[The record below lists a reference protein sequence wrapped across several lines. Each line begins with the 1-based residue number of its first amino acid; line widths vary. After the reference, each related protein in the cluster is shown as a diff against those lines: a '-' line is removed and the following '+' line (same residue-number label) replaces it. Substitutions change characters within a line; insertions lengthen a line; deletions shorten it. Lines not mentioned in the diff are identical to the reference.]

1 MSFSIPAHV
10 PNLSSAMRDAENSLW
25 AAAGKRSSS
34 DKELPLYKDK
44 PYGSDYKK
52 NQKRK
57 KILLLLAI
65 AGAIFYM
72 VYNFGRSESDS
83 YSSSSSST
91 STNMLNFL
99 NRKKKVSWKDR
110 QDQVKEMFKESWS
123 GYEKYAWG
131 KDIYKPV
138 TKTGAN
144 MGPKPLGWIIV
155 DSLDSLKIMGL
166 EDELHK
172 ARNWVRNELN
182 YDMDY
187 NVNTFETT
195 IRMLG
200 GLLSAHYLTQ
210 DDLYLDKATDLAN
223 RLIGAFDSDTGIPF
237 ASVNLHTSKG
247 VPAHTSGG
255 ASSTAEVATLQ
266 LELKYLSKL
275 TGETL
280 FWEKAEQVMAALDK
294 NHPQDGLVP
303 IFVDPVTG
311 KYQGNNIRIGSRG
324 DSYYEYLLKQFLQT
338 QSKEYVYKSMYRE
351 AVAGIKKHLVAKSE
365 PSKLTFIGELPTG
378 IGGQFSPKM
387 DHLVCF
393 AGGMFA
399 LGATEGLPI
408 NIARRRSWT
417 ALQEDDFQLA
427 MELTRTCYELYAKSP
442 SGLASE
448 IVYFHT
454 EPDSPKDFYVKRL
467 DQHNLQRPETVE
479 SLFILYRLTKNEIY
493 REWGWEIFKAFK
505 EHAKIQDSDAG
516 YTSLNHVNT
525 ESPTY
530 RDNME
535 SFWLSETLKYL
546 YLLFEDDTDILSLS
560 DVVFNTEG
568 HPFPKFN
575 MGSVFKTGWERTFD
589 EEESKSGNLEDKE
602 KIIQTEKVTV
612 PGKAAA
618 TPNAGSPA
626 PVGAGSVKKDEV
638 KDDDSAASAV
648 NEAKKA
654 IEKQEKK
661 EQKPAGSN

>member
-25 AAAGKRSSS
+25 SAAKRSSS

-44 PYGSDYKK
+44 PYGSNHKR
-52 NQKRK
+52 NQKRR

-72 VYNFGRSESDS
+72 IYNFGRAESS
-83 YSSSSSST
+83 TSSSSST
-91 STNMLNFL
+91 PSSMLNFL
-99 NRKKKVSWKDR
+99 NRKKKVNWKDR
-110 QDQVKEMFKESWS
+110 QNQVKQAFKDSWA

-131 KDIYKPV
+131 KDVYKPV

-155 DSLDSLKIMGL
+155 DSLDTLKIMGFD
-166 EDELHK
+166 EELHK

-200 GLLSAHYLTQ
+200 GLLSAHYLTH

-223 RLIGAFDSDTGIPF
+223 RLIGAFDTPSGIPY

-247 VPAHTSGG
+247 VPAHTLGG

-280 FWEKAEQVMAALDK
+280 YWEKAEQVMSALDK

-338 QSKEYVYKSMYRE
+338 ESKEYVYKSMYQE

-365 PSKLTFIGELPTG
+365 PHKLTFIGELPSG
-378 IGGQFSPKM
+378 IGGPFSPKM

-393 AGGMFA
+393 AGGMLA
-399 LGATEGLPI
+399 LGATQGLPI
-408 NIARRRSWT
+408 SIARHRSWT
-417 ALQEDDFQLA
+417 SLQEDDFQLA
-427 MELTRTCYELYAKSP
+427 MELTKTCYELYAQSP

-454 EPDSPKDFYVKRL
+454 EPSSQKDFYVKRL

-479 SLFILYRLTKNEIY
+479 SLFVLYRLTKNEIY
-493 REWGWEIFKAFK
+493 REWGWEIFKAFQ

-546 YLLFEDDTDILSLS
+546 YLLFEDDTDILSLT

-568 HPFPKFN
+568 HPFPKFS
-575 MGSVFKTGWERTFD
+575 MGSVFKTGWERTLD
-589 EEESKSGNLEDKE
+589 QEESTGDGAEAKKQ
-602 KIIQTEKVTV
+602 IIQTEKVTV
-612 PGKAAA
+612 SDKAAA
-618 TPNAGSPA
+618 PSQPA
-626 PVGAGSVKKDEV
+626 NNEGNEV
-638 KDDDSAASAV
+638 KDDDSAASAL

-654 IEKQEKK
+654 IENQEKK
-661 EQKPAGSN
+661 EQKPDGSN